1 MHKIRKGDKVIVLA
15 GKAKGESGEISR
27 INVTKNRAY
36 LKKGIKIKIFEKI
49 KTTEDVNGIKKIKI
63 EKKLKGT
70 KDFVIIKHVKPN
82 PEKRIQ
88 GGRVEQ
94 EPSVHLSNLA
104 LYNPVTKK
112 GDKVGIKKLE
122 DGKKVRIFKSNGELV
137 DI

>member
-1 MHKIRKGDKVIVLA
+1 MRKIRKGDKVIVLA

-36 LKKGIKIKIFEKI
+36 VKGIKIKIFEKI
-49 KTTEDVNGIKKIKI
+49 KTTEYINDIKKIKI